1 MRRPQLVTVT
11 VLIGAVTFAVSCSNQ
26 TGSSGAVAKDTSGSA
41 AGSAAVSS
49 SSPDSIV
56 RGTVKDVSDSVLTLS
71 APSGEVRIA
80 VTQPLQV
87 YSREPGDLSRVT
99 EHAFVGV
106 TSIPQPDG
114 SQRATEIHVFPE
126 ALRGLGEGSRPMGQQ
141 AGNRGTMTNGNV
153 ANSRMTNGA
162 ARMTNGSAR
171 MTNGTTHRGAEGTVT
186 VDYNG
191 GSQTITVPPNV
202 PVTVIAATNT
212 KLTSGMSVIVPA
224 KKQSDGKLGTS
235 MVMLAAPRG
244 R

>member
-1 MRRPQLVTVT
+1 MRRP
-11 VLIGAVTFAVSCSNQ
+11 VLIAVTSLITTAIFAVSCSNQ
-26 TGSSGAVAKDTSGSA
+26 AGSSGASAKDTSAPARSSA
-41 AGSAAVSS
+41 AAVSA

-56 RGTVKDVSDSVLTLS
+56 RGTVKEMSDSVLTLS
-71 APSGEVRIA
+71 APSGDVRID
-80 VTQPLQV
+80 VTQPLKV
-87 YSREPGDLSRVT
+87 YAREPGDLSRVT
-99 EHAFVGV
+99 EHAFVGI

-126 ALRGLGEGSRPMGQQ
+126 ELRGLGEGSRPMGQQ
-141 AGNRGTMTNGNV
+141 GDGHGTMTNGNV

-162 ARMTNGSAR
+162 ARMTNG
-171 MTNGTTHRGAEGTVT
+171 TTHGAAAGTVT

-212 KLTSGMSVIVPA
+212 KLTAGMSVIVPA
-224 KKQSDGKLGTS
+224 KKEGDGKLGTS
-235 MVMLAAPRG
+235 MVMLAAARG